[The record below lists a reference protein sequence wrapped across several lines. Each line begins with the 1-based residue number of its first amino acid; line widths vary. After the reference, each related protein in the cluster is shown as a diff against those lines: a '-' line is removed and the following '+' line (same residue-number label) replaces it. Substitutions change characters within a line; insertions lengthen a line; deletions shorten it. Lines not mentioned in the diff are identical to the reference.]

1 MKTQVTLFLTIV
13 LLSTLMSSCFTD
25 IIVVGNNETTE
36 EERTI
41 TDFKRVSS
49 MGCFNVYYA
58 YASAP
63 SVTVK
68 AESNLLP
75 YIETIVVGSELRI
88 SNSFSVSLHPR
99 APIEVYV
106 YGPYVDQIQLSG
118 SGIISTDTIVG
129 EELSLRVSGSGDI
142 ETIFIGDDFEAKIS
156 GSGKMFLYAECN
168 NSNIEVSGS
177 GRVKV
182 EGSAISSFYR
192 ISGSGKVSAYDFP
205 VENAT
210 ANISGSGNLYLN
222 VDEEI
227 NGFISGSGN
236 IFYIGN
242 PDINCNISGSGR
254 VVNQNS
260 SYN

>member
-1 MKTQVTLFLTIV
+1 MKTQFTLFLTAL
-13 LLSTLMSSCFTD
+13 LLSTIMSSCFTD
-25 IIVVGNNETTE
+25 IVVVGNNETID

-49 MGCFNVYYA
+49 MGSFNVYYA

-75 YIETIVVGSELRI
+75 YIETIVVGNELRI

-99 APIEVYV
+99 NPIEVFV
-106 YGPYVDQIQLSG
+106 YGPYVDQIHLSG

-129 EELSLRVSGSGDI
+129 DDLSLKVSGSGDI
-142 ETIFIGDDFEAKIS
+142 ETYFIGDNFDAKIS
-156 GSGKMFLYAECN
+156 GSGKMFLFTECN

-182 EGSAISSFYR
+182 EGAAINSFYR

-210 ANISGSGNLYLN
+210 ANISGSGSLYLN
-222 VDEEI
+222 VSEEI
-227 NGFISGSGN
+227 DGFISGSGN

-242 PDINCNISGSGR
+242 PDVNCSISGSGR
-254 VVNQNS
+254 VINQNS
-260 SYN
+260 NYN